1 MSIFPIEFL
10 YLFSTMSIFPCEIPD
25 LSANCQYFLRN
36 FITFEQH
43 AIISSGISLLLS
55 KLSIFPCEFHHCLAT
70 CQYFLVNFTTVEQH
84 INIPT

>member
-10 YLFSTMSIFPCEIPD
+10 YLVRKMSLFPYEIPD
-25 LSANCQYFLRN
+25 LTANCQYFFRN

-55 KLSIFPCEFHHCLAT
+55 KLSIFPCEFHYCLAT
-70 CQYFLVNFTTVEQH
+70 CQYFLVNFATVEQN
-84 INIPT
+84 INIST